1 MSNTATFVV
10 GMACLSI
17 RSGAQSVDIE
27 VLFDH
32 VIRVL
37 ATRPF
42 YPCVLLVDHDVRR
55 VQSAGEQLALRA
67 GWPQVAVS
75 RVLAERLSEVPEA
88 QRSLAADGA
97 LDGTLAD
104 HRPGPVLCTDLALLF
119 EPALALDSLALL
131 RRWSRSVSLV
141 ACWPGAVTAAGL
153 AYAVPEHAH
162 YRVWKDTQLR
172 SDCVVDLAR

>member
-1 MSNTATFVV
+1 M
-10 GMACLSI
+10 
-17 RSGAQSVDIE
+17 DIE

-42 YPCVLLVDHDVRR
+42 YPCVLLVHSDVRR
-55 VQSAGEQLALRA
+55 VQSTGEQLALRS

-75 RVLAERLSEVPEA
+75 RVLAERLNQVPVP

-97 LDGTLAD
+97 LDGALAD

-119 EPALALDSLALL
+119 EPALALDPLALL
-131 RRWSRSVSLV
+131 RRWSRSVPVV
-141 ACWPGAVTAAGL
+141 ACWPGAVTAGGL

-162 YRVWKDTQLR
+162 YRVWKETQLC
-172 SDCVVDLAR
+172 SECVIAV

>member
-1 MSNTATFVV
+1 MSNTVTFVV

-17 RSGAQSVDIE
+17 RSGAQFVDIE

-32 VIRVL
+32 VMRVL

-42 YPCVLLVDHDVRR
+42 YPCVLLVDPDFRR
-55 VQSAGEQLALRA
+55 VKSAGEQLALRA
-67 GWPQVAVS
+67 GWSQVVVS
-75 RVLAERLSEVPEA
+75 RVLAERLSQVPVA

-97 LDGTLAD
+97 LDGTLAG

-119 EPALALDSLALL
+119 EPALALDPLALL
-131 RRWSRSVSLV
+131 RRWSRSVPV
-141 ACWPGAVTAAGL
+141 VGCWPGAVTPAGL

-162 YRVWKDTQLR
+162 YRIWKDTQLR
-172 SDCVVDLAR
+172 SECVIAV